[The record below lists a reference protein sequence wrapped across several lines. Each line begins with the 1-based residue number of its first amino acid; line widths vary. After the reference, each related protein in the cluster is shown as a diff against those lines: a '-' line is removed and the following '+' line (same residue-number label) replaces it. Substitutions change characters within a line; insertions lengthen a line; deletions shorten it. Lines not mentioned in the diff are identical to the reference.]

1 MEKKYAAV
9 LQSLRRK
16 TFDIPCTK
24 LTLIFKNTVQFLYM
38 YSIFYIPFKEAE
50 WSTNNQL
57 DLP

>member
-24 LTLIFKNTVQFLYM
+24 LTVQFLYM